1 MRRFLAVPCAV
12 AFAVAAVSRAPL
24 AAQAPRALSDSAFA
38 QLVAVLSEAGG
49 FFDTDNLISNEDAY
63 LHPTSTLKRIGIMG
77 GVYLGVGP
85 DQNLSYI
92 ANVRPHIAFIV
103 DIRRDNLLEHLLFKS
118 LFALARNRLEYL
130 CLLFG
135 EPAPADTTGW
145 GARDIESLL
154 HYVDSLRPNTTAR
167 ERILARVLA
176 RAERS
181 PLGLSPADLG
191 TIGRF
196 HLTFISQGLGL
207 RFNSF
212 NRAPQPYYPDYRRL
226 LLETDRNGRKA
237 NFLANETDFR
247 FVKALEDNNLVVPVV
262 GDFAGTKALP
272 AIAQWI
278 RGHGETVSVF
288 YTSNV
293 EQYLFQGGSFARF
306 AQSVSQLPRDEGSV
320 IVRSYFGRGH
330 PQAVAGY
337 YTVLTVQLMD
347 RFATVQAA
355 GGFSSFYDL
364 TTREILKP

>member
-1 MRRFLAVPCAV
+1 MRRLLAVAL
-12 AFAVAAVSRAPL
+12 AVAALGVTRL

-38 QLVAVLSEAGG
+38 QLVAALSEPGG

-63 LHPTSTLKRIGIMG
+63 LHPTSTLKRIGAMG
-77 GVYLGVGP
+77 GAYLGVGP

-92 ANVRPHIAFIV
+92 ASVRPHIAFIV
-103 DIRRDNLLEHLLFKS
+103 DVRRDNLLEHLLFKS

-154 HYVDSLRPNTTAR
+154 HYVDSLRLNTATR
-167 ERILARVLA
+167 ERVLARVLA
-176 RAERS
+176 QAERS
-181 PLGLSPADLG
+181 ALGLSPTDLG

-196 HLTFISQGLGL
+196 HLAFISQGLGL

-237 NFLANETDFR
+237 NFLANEADFR
-247 FVKALEDNNLVVPVV
+247 FVKELEDNNLVIPVV
-262 GDFAGTKALP
+262 GDFAGAKALP
-272 AIAQWI
+272 AIGQWL
-278 RGHGETVSVF
+278 RAHEETVSVF

-306 AQSVSQLPRDEGSV
+306 ARSASRLPRHEKSV
-320 IVRSYFGRGH
+320 MVRSYFGGGH
-330 PQAVAGY
+330 PQTVAGY
-337 YTVLTVQLMD
+337 HTVLTVQLMD
-347 RFATVQAA
+347 QFAKVQAA

-364 TTREILKP
+364 NTREILKP